1 MILPP
6 DLTSINWLRS
16 VLEKSTLL
24 PEFENKSVVQ
34 IEALLPLSFILGDSR
49 EKYSSSTGSSNR
61 EASAL

>member
-1 MILPP
+1 M
-6 DLTSINWLRS
+6 
-16 VLEKSTLL
+16 LEKSTLL

-34 IEALLPLSFILGDSR
+34 IEALLPLSFILGDNR